1 MYIKGDEMILTL
13 VVLTIIALID
23 FFVIII
29 MEPRSGVIV
38 AKQYF
43 DGDYIFLVRGNFD
56 FIGVVGVNKD
66 TYKKYKL
73 GDKYP

>member
-1 MYIKGDEMILTL
+1 ML
-13 VVLTIIALID
+13 VVLVVIALIGL
-23 FFVIII
+23 FVIII

-43 DGDYIFLVRGNFD
+43 DGDYIFLVRGNFGL
-56 FIGVVGVNKD
+56 IGVVGVSKE